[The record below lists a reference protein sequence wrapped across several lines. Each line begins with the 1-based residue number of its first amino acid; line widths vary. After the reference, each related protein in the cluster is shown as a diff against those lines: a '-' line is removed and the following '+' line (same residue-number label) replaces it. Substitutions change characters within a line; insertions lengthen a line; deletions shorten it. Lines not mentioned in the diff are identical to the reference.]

1 MQTAILFV
9 IKVFD
14 NIVTTAKSITIY
26 RNKEILSSIL
36 VIISQLMFY
45 FVITK
50 VIEDD
55 SLVSIFVVSIASG
68 VGTYLAFKIN
78 NRFKR
83 DALWTNVL
91 TCKDKIEIEKFCS
104 FLVEN
109 KIKYIVN
116 DSYSRKWEPRYS
128 ILVFSRTKHESKL
141 IDEYLSESNV
151 KFLRQVIK

>member
-1 MQTAILFV
+1 MQAVILFI
-9 IKVFD
+9 IKVLD
-14 NIVTTAKSITIY
+14 NIITTAKSITIY

-45 FVITK
+45 FVITN

-55 SLVSIFVVSIASG
+55 SSVSIFVVSIASG
-68 VGTYLAFKIN
+68 MGTYLAFKIN

-91 TCKDKIEIEKFCS
+91 TCKDKTEIEKFCS
-104 FLVEN
+104 FLVDN
-109 KIKYIVN
+109 GIKYIVN

-141 IDEYLSESNV
+141 IDEYLSKSNV